1 VKLMFFTSKTIVK
14 AISCLIVSVFMFA
27 QVVSASHFHSD
38 VDDAPEPS
46 VCVMC
51 LAATQDDAGDLDIPP
66 HPPTPFV
73 IPNTLDFDLAYLPD
87 TTFALRRD
95 DVNVALPPNLRPS
108 APRAPPV

>member
-1 VKLMFFTSKTIVK
+1 MKLMFLTSKTIVK
-14 AISCLIVSVFMFA
+14 AISCLIVSTFMLV

-51 LAATQDDAGDLDIPP
+51 LAAAQDDDGDLDIPP
-66 HPPTPFV
+66 SPPTPFD
-73 IPNTLDFDLAYLPD
+73 IPNTFDFDLIYISDA
-87 TTFALRRD
+87 TFALRRD
-95 DVNVALPPNLRPS
+95 EVNAALPPNLRPS